1 MCRFILAIAAVLL
14 AFALVNPVALAA
26 TSAELAKTVSELGLK
41 PADPGYGF
49 DLLAQEPHEAVALLV
64 KELHPI
70 AHRTYFEGNKTNQSN
85 HVIACLR
92 ALRYISGRT
101 FSVTTKAKLNDG
113 ERQFLD
119 FDKEMHDSNPSHK
132 IHFFGVW
139 MSRNA
144 DYVAPEDAQLAI
156 IEEWKRFQKEE
167 GKDFKYRPAASAAKS
182 MDDWFWFG

>member
-1 MCRFILAIAAVLL
+1 LTVLL
-14 AFALVNPVALAA
+14 SFSLVSPGAFAVTPDQ
-26 TSAELAKTVSELGLK
+26 LAKTASQLGLR
-41 PADPGYGF
+41 PSDPGYGF
-49 DLLAQEPHEAVALLV
+49 DLLAQDPYEAVTLLV

-70 AHRTYFEGNKTNQSN
+70 ARRAYFEDKKTDQSR

-92 ALRYISGRT
+92 ALRYITGRT
-101 FSVTTKAKLNDG
+101 FSVTTKAKLNDS

-156 IEEWKRFQKEE
+156 IEAWKRFQKEE